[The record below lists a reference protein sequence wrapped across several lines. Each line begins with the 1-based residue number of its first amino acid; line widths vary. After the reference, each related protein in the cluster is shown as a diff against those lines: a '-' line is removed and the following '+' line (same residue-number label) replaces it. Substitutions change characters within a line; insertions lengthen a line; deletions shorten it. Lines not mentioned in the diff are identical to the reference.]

1 MIRSESMNIVECP
14 RCRMR
19 VVPKGRTCPS
29 CQHELRDVNQLRA
42 VASPQDGKGIQ
53 CEQCGWEFSFRRTRP
68 RYSRWSLL
76 LYFLA
81 GIVTVLLYL
90 LATDYPRVPGKW
102 ISSGAG
108 LLLGFAGYY
117 FPRRRD
123 LDCPR
128 CDWKR
133 TEWIRPVW
141 RESAASLVRER

>member
-1 MIRSESMNIVECP
+1 M
-14 RCRMR
+14 
-19 VVPKGRTCPS
+19 
-29 CQHELRDVNQLRA
+29 RA
-42 VASPQDGKGIQ
+42 VRLGVQLPPHPAAVQPLVA
-53 CEQCGWEFSFRRTRP
+53 
-68 RYSRWSLL
+68 LL

-81 GIVTVLLYL
+81 GIVTVLLNL

-102 ISSGAG
+102 ISFGAG